1 MIEFQI
7 VRRFVVMFVKIGV
20 DNLRLE
26 VIVFQFEEVFILIF
40 LLEEF

>member
-7 VRRFVVMFVKIGV
+7 VRRFVGMFVKIGV